1 MKIAI
6 MGYSGSGKSTLA
18 RKLGEFYNCEVFHFD
33 AIQFLPGWEI
43 REFEE
48 KMQMTEQFLD
58 THDSWVLDGT
68 YYRFYLD
75 RRLEEADFIVLMM
88 FNRFSSLYRVT
99 KRYLK
104 YKNKT
109 RPDMAEGCTE
119 KLDWE
124 FVKWVLRDGRKQKT
138 RDLFQ
143 RIQTQYAD
151 KVVVIKNQKQLDKW
165 SVKYENYDS

>member
-18 RKLGEFYNCEVFHFD
+18 RKLGEYYNCDVFHFD

-43 REFEE
+43 REYEE
-48 KMQMTEQFLD
+48 KMQMTKDFLD
-58 THDSWVLDGT
+58 THDSWVIDGT
-68 YYRFYLD
+68 YSRFYLD
-75 RRLEEADFIVLMM
+75 RRLEEADCIVLML
-88 FNRFSSLYRVT
+88 FNRFSSLYRVA

-143 RIQTQYAD
+143 RIQTQYTD
-151 KVVVIKNQKQLDKW
+151 KVVAKKKQKQLDKW
-165 SVKYENYDS
+165 SAKYENYDS

>member
-18 RKLGEFYNCEVFHFD
+18 RKLGEFYSCEVFHFD

-58 THDSWVLDGT
+58 THDSWVMDGT
-68 YYRFYLD
+68 YSRFYLD
-75 RRLEEADFIVLMM
+75 RRLEEADLIVLMM
-88 FNRFSSLYRVT
+88 FNRFNSLYRVT

-138 RDLFQ
+138 LDLFQ
-143 RIQTQYAD
+143 RIQTEYAD

-165 SVKYENYDS
+165 CVDYMEER

>member
-48 KMQMTEQFLD
+48 KMQMTKEFLD
-58 THDSWVLDGT
+58 THDSWVIDGT
-68 YYRFYLD
+68 YSRFYLD
-75 RRLEEADFIVLMM
+75 RRLEEADLIVLMM

-99 KRYLK
+99 KRYLM

-138 RDLFQ
+138 RELFQ
-143 RIQTQYAD
+143 RIQTEYAD
-151 KVVVIKNQKQLDKW
+151 KVVVIKNQRELDAFGGK
-165 SVKYENYDS
+165 VN

>member
-18 RKLGEFYNCEVFHFD
+18 RKLGEYYKCDVFHFD

-43 REFEE
+43 REYEE

-58 THDSWVLDGT
+58 THDSWVMDGT
-68 YYRFYLD
+68 YSRFYLD

>member
-43 REFEE
+43 REYEE
-48 KMQMTEQFLD
+48 KMQMTKDFLD
-58 THDSWVLDGT
+58 THDSWVIDGT
-68 YYRFYLD
+68 YSRFYLD
-75 RRLEEADFIVLMM
+75 RRFEDADLIVLMM